1 MHDKKRLEDKR
12 SREKKRRERKN
23 NRKNNRKNKLR
34 KIIKG
39 VKEVGGKKEE
49 EIHIFLLIHYKMSM
63 M

>member
-1 MHDKKRLEDKR
+1 MTRRDLKI
-12 SREKKRRERKN
+12 REAGKKKRRE
-23 NRKNNRKNKLR
+23 RKNNRKNKLR

>member
-23 NRKNNRKNKLR
+23 NRKNKLR

-39 VKEVGGKKEE
+39 LKELGGKKEE